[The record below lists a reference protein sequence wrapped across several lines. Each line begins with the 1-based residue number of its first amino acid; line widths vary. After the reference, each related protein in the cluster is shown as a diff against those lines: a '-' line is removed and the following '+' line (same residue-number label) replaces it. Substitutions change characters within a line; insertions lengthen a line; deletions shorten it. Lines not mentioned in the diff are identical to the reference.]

1 MRRITTDINIRVV
14 KNFAERSLKLE
25 VVVDGGAIKNSRTYC
40 YDRNRQEWFYYA
52 EMGERIYVSDMR
64 VADYLANFYKWDAK
78 VLDMI
83 SDNMAAIADN

>member
-1 MRRITTDINIRVV
+1 MRRITTDIRIRIV
-14 KNFAERSLKLE
+14 KNYEEKSLQLE
-25 VVVDGGAIKNSRTYC
+25 VVVDGRVGKNSRIFS
-40 YDRNRQEWFYYA
+40 YDGNLQEWFYT
-52 EMGERIYVSDMR
+52 EDGERIYVSDMR